1 MHACHHV
8 NIPIN
13 GNVAFGELVIAA
25 YYDEYET
32 LAGLIMFYNEDIP
45 RENEVV
51 EIENYSFTIEKTARN
66 RIETVKV
73 RVL

>member
-1 MHACHHV
+1 M
-8 NIPIN
+8 IN
-13 GNVAFGELVIAA
+13 RKYDLELPES
-25 YYDEYET
+25 DEYET

-51 EIENYSFTIEKTARN
+51 EVGNYSFTIEKTARN